1 MTDSTLTLTLD
12 LQDLSP
18 EDLLTNLIDARKA
31 MALLKAMDAALLD
44 RLDELAEAGQIDHGG
59 FSHND
64 WTVSWSAGRRSFSYP
79 ADIQA
84 LEAQLN
90 AAKQTAQANGS
101 ATATIGASFW
111 TFTPPRT

>member
-1 MTDSTLTLTLD
+1 MADSTLTLTFD
-12 LQDLSP
+12 FQDLSP
-18 EDLLTNLIDARKA
+18 EDLLTKLIAGRKA
-31 MALLKAMDAALLD
+31 MAFLEAMDAALLD
-44 RLDELAEAGQIDHGG
+44 RLDELAEAGQIDQGG

-64 WTVSWSAGRRSFSYP
+64 WTVSWSPGRRSFSYP

-90 AAKQTAQANGS
+90 GAKKTAQANGS
-101 ATATIGASFW
+101 ATATIGAPSW

>member
-1 MTDSTLTLTLD
+1 MADSTQTLTLD

-18 EDLLTNLIDARKA
+18 EDLLTNLIDGRKA
-31 MALLKAMDAALLD
+31 VAWLKAMDAALLD
-44 RLDELAEAGQIDHGG
+44 RLDDLAEAGEIDRGG

-64 WTVSWSAGRRSFSYP
+64 WGISWSAGRRSFSYP

-90 AAKQTAQANGS
+90 AARKTAQANGS
-101 ATATIGASFW
+101 ATATIGASYW
-111 TFTPPRT
+111 TFTPPQT